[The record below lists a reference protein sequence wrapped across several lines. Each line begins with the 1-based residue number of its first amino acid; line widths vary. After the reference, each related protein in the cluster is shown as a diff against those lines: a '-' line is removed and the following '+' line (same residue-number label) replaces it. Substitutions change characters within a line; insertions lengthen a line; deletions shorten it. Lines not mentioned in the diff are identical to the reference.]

1 MGFTDL
7 VKRINQVFNAGESP
21 NGLKPTT
28 ASGGSDFGFGDDADD
43 SFGFGDSGDAD
54 DSFGFGDS
62 GGADGSFG
70 FGSIINAVK
79 DAFSTVTDAVS
90 GVFMPEPEDAYLDKP
105 TTPRELAALLDKAAG
120 NGPDVVLE
128 LKKLVNYEGAA
139 YYEVPTDPAKYGKTA
154 PQELQMLVSN
164 YLVLL
169 SGNISSY
176 ANDSLEPTAIKSTVQ
191 LRTIGQKDTDRVVD
205 AVNHYVK
212 AKFPKD
218 VRVVIGGAAL
228 IEASTNLNVV
238 QSVWSSILIA
248 IVAMFIILTVSNRS
262 FAAGLVAVITLGALI
277 LLNFA
282 IMGFAGIKINIGT
295 ALIASL
301 TMGIGID
308 YTIHFIEAYKREYK
322 SAGGKGSYLERAYR
336 VSGMAIITDA
346 VSVSAGFAVL
356 LLSKF
361 IMLAEFGL
369 LVAVS
374 MLLSSLAGLILV
386 PSLLLLFKPKFVEKE
401 VR

>member
-1 MGFTDL
+1 
-7 VKRINQVFNAGESP
+7 
-21 NGLKPTT
+21 
-28 ASGGSDFGFGDDADD
+28 
-43 SFGFGDSGDAD
+43 
-54 DSFGFGDS
+54 
-62 GGADGSFG
+62 
-70 FGSIINAVK
+70 
-79 DAFSTVTDAVS
+79 
-90 GVFMPEPEDAYLDKP
+90 MPEPEDAYLDKP
-105 TTPRELAALLDKAAG
+105 ATPRELAGLLDRAAG

-128 LKKLVNYEGAA
+128 LKKLVNYEGVA

-212 AKFPKD
+212 ANFPKD

-228 IEASTNLNVV
+228 VEASTNLNVV

-248 IVAMFIILTVSNRS
+248 IAAMFIILTVSNRS
-262 FAAGLVAVITLGALI
+262 LAAGLVAVITLGALI

-374 MLLSSLAGLILV
+374 MLLSALAGLILA
-386 PSLLLLFKPKFVEKE
+386 PSLLLLFKPQFVEKG
-401 VR
+401 